1 MASLHVALSS
11 FPGPSFRPTGK
22 LVIRCSADRQA
33 LFNRIAPVYDNLNDL
48 LSLGQHRI
56 WKRMAVSW
64 SGAKEGDD
72 VLDICCGSGDLTF
85 LLSEKVGSH
94 GKAVGLDFSNE
105 QLLIASTRQKL
116 RSKTCYKNIK
126 WMEGNAL
133 DLPFPDSS
141 FDAVTIGYGLRNVV
155 DRHRAMAEICRVL
168 KPGSTLSVLD
178 FNKSINPLST
188 AVQELMIDNIVVPVA
203 SGYGLENEYKYLKSS
218 IRDFLTGN
226 ELEKLALEVGFS
238 TAKHFEIGFGF
249 MGNLVAIR

>member
-1 MASLHVALSS
+1 MASLHLAIPLL
-11 FPGPSFRPTGK
+11 PGPTRKST
-22 LVIRCSADRQA
+22 IRCSGEQRQA

-64 SGAKEGDD
+64 TGAKDGDN
-72 VLDICCGSGDLTF
+72 VLDVCCGSGDLTF
-85 LLSEKVGSH
+85 LLSERVGPY
-94 GKAVGLDFSNE
+94 GKAVGLDFSKE
-105 QLLIASTRQKL
+105 QLLTASTRQKL

-141 FDAVTIGYGLRNVV
+141 FDAVTIGYGLRNVI
-155 DRHRAMAEICRVL
+155 DRHKAMTEICRVL
-168 KPGSTLSVLD
+168 KPGSTISILD

-188 AVQELMIDNIVVPVA
+188 TIQELMIDNIVVPVA
-203 SGYGLENEYKYLKSS
+203 SGYGLEDEYKYLKSS
-218 IRDFLTGN
+218 IKNFLTGN
-226 ELEKLALEVGFS
+226 ELEMLALEVGFS
-238 TAKHFEIGFGF
+238 TAKHFEIGFGL

>member
-1 MASLHVALSS
+1 MASLPLGLSS
-11 FPGPSFRPTGK
+11 LPGPSFRPTRK
-22 LVIRCSADRQA
+22 LIIRCYSDRQA

-48 LSLGQHRI
+48 FSLGQHRT

-85 LLSEKVGSH
+85 LLSERIGPH

-155 DRHRAMAEICRVL
+155 DRHRAMAEIYRVL
-168 KPGSTLSVLD
+168 KPGSTVSALD
-178 FNKSINPLST
+178 FNKSINPLT
-188 AVQELMIDNIVVPVA
+188 TTIQELTIDNVVIPVA

-226 ELEKLALEVGFS
+226 ELEELALVVGFS
-238 TAKHFEIGFGF
+238 SAKHFEIGFGF